1 MVKNKAKTRRRD
13 GFTLVE
19 IMIAAICLTIIL
31 GPIFL
36 ILRSGTDTSLKGMMR
51 IDTTLKAR
59 TILQQVYA
67 DLKMACF
74 PLPYGSQY
82 SFDDLLRKEGT
93 VPNYVYSFNSFPI
106 HQDYD
111 AILESQTSGINY
123 RNTSKI
129 TYRVENGNAEN
140 LNFKKLIREETFE
153 GKTTKTVLSE
163 NVNFFEIK
171 EILMEVDGKD
181 QFYYLITLQLI
192 DVLHASDMKDKKSGE
207 KLRENQKDVILADF
221 YDIVYPEYFHALWND
236 KKLNPNW
243 HTQLKGATI
252 DDSEDYEDENED

>member
-1 MVKNKAKTRRRD
+1 MVKNNSKTYRRN

-19 IMIAAICLTIIL
+19 VMIAAICLTIIL
-31 GPIFL
+31 GPIFM

-74 PLPYGSQY
+74 ALPYGSDY
-82 SFDDLLRKEGT
+82 TFDIIMDKNGL
-93 VPNYVYSFNSFPI
+93 VPNNVYSFMSFPI
-106 HQDYD
+106 HQKYND
-111 AILESQTSGINY
+111 IFESQTSGINY
-123 RNTSKI
+123 RIPNHV
-129 TYRVENGNAEN
+129 TYRVENGNEQN

-192 DVLHASDMKDKKSGE
+192 DVLHSNDMKDKKSGE

-221 YDIVYPEYFHALWND
+221 YDIVYPEYFNAAWND
-236 KKLNPNW
+236 KRLNPNW
-243 HTQLKGATI
+243 HTQIKWGN
-252 DDSEDYEDENED
+252 SEDDD

>member
-1 MVKNKAKTRRRD
+1 MVTIKSKTYRRT

-31 GPIFL
+31 GPIFM

-51 IDTTLKAR
+51 IETTLKAR
-59 TILQQVYA
+59 SILQQVYA

-74 PLPYGSQY
+74 ALPYGSDY
-82 SFDDLLRKEGT
+82 TFDILLTKSGT
-93 VPNYVYSFNSFPI
+93 VPNYTYSFMSFPI
-106 HQDYD
+106 HQKYNS
-111 AILESQTSGINY
+111 IFESPTDGINY
-123 RNTSKI
+123 RIPSQI
-129 TYRVENGNAEN
+129 TYRVENGDDQN
-140 LNFKKLIREETFE
+140 LNFKKLIREEVFE
-153 GKTTKTVLSE
+153 GKTTRTVLSE

-192 DVLHASDMKDKKSGE
+192 DVLHASDMKNKKSGE

-221 YDIVYPEYFHALWND
+221 YDIVYPEYLHALWND
-236 KKLNPNW
+236 KRLNPNW
-243 HTQLKGATI
+243 HTQIKGADQT
-252 DDSEDYEDENED
+252 DE